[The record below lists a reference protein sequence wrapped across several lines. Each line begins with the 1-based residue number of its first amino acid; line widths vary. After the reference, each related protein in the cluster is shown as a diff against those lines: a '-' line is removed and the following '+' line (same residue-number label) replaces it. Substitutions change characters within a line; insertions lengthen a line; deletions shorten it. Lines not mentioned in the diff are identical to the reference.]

1 MASLITITRSN
12 TMARGRM
19 TRRPRVRSLNRNARR
34 KAAEAADTA
43 AETVE
48 PEPEQESAKKKSA
61 PAKSTRGK
69 S

>member
-34 KAAEAADTA
+34 KAAEAADTV
-43 AETVE
+43 AEKV
-48 PEPEQESAKKKSA
+48 EPEQESAKKKSA
-61 PAKSTRGK
+61 QAKSGSTRGK